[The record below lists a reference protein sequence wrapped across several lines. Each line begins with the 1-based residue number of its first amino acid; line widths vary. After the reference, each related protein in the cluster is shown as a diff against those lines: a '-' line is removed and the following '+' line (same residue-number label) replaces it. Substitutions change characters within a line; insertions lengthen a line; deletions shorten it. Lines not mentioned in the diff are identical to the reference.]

1 MLAHLAD
8 AAIAGCTQQYGHD
21 ECDTEE
27 EEGDQPND
35 KTNHER
41 SEGGSGSGMQG
52 VGTAPAG
59 LSSRLAEAQLL
70 IDL

>member
-8 AAIAGCTQQYGHD
+8 AAIAGCTQQYSHD

-35 KTNHER
+35 KGNQETGER
-41 SEGGSGSGMQG
+41 ASESGMQG
-52 VGTAPAG
+52 AGTGPTG